1 MLKFEEHLMHSTLVG
16 LGYKCVNMK
25 KSFIKLDTGDKRELM
40 ATLDLDIIV
49 EDINII
55 FYSRKIRLK
64 TITHQ
69 GPMP

>member
-1 MLKFEEHLMHSTLVG
+1 MHSTLVG
-16 LGYKCVNMK
+16 LGYKCVKME
-25 KSFIKLDTGDKRELM
+25 KSFIKLDTGDKCEPM
-40 ATLDLDIIV
+40 ATLDLDIV

-55 FYSRKIRLK
+55 FYSRKIRLE